1 MRLHT
6 PVGAL
11 LLFATCG
18 AVTGNASADDA
29 GDQLD
34 AFLYLSAMGELNFDR
49 SKDEIDQSKT
59 RPSADLLLTDSTG
72 SFRALAEYLVTD
84 DEHELERLQLGW
96 APNEETMLWI
106 GRYHRPYSYGNTRLH
121 HGQFLQMS
129 IDRPALEKWE
139 DNDGILPYHS
149 TGLLAEWHHTGAAG
163 EGLQIAGAIGADT
176 KFDNGLEPFDVLDP
190 ERGHKLGGDFR
201 IAYLPDALGENQI
214 GVSFSTS
221 KMAVTASDLNTPPL
235 SQIDQH
241 TVSIYADWQKDRW
254 RLLST
259 LVYVRNL
266 LDSVGD
272 TESDQS
278 FVVGFAQLQ
287 LEASDHWTL
296 YTRRENRWGDQHDEY
311 LRYFPE
317 SLSQASI
324 VGARLDFLRRQA
336 LTFEASRNHSSND
349 DYSQF
354 RIQWSTV
361 LQ

>member
-11 LLFATCG
+11 LLTCSVISG
-18 AVTGNASADDA
+18 HALADGPNEIDA
-29 GDQLD
+29 Y
-34 AFLYLSAMGELNFDR
+34 LYLSGKAEWNFDR
-49 SKDEIDQSKT
+49 SKNEIDQSKVT
-59 RPSADLLLTDSTG
+59 PSADLLLSDSSG
-72 SFRALAEYLVTD
+72 AFRVLAEYLLTD

-96 APNEETMLWI
+96 APSEETMIWI

-139 DNDGILPYHS
+139 DDHGILPYHS

-163 EGLQIAGAIGADT
+163 EGLQIAAAVGADT
-176 KFDNGLEPFDVLDP
+176 EFDNGLEPLDVLDP
-190 ERGHKLGGDFR
+190 EGGHKLGGDFR

-221 KMAVTASDLNTPPL
+221 EMDVTGSDLNTPPL
-235 SQIDQH
+235 SQINQH
-241 TVSIYADWQKDRW
+241 TASVYTDWQKERW

-266 LDSVGD
+266 LDSAGNS
-272 TESDQS
+272 ESDQS
-278 FVVGFAQLQ
+278 FVVGFAQVQ
-287 LEASDHWTL
+287 FEASDRWTM
-296 YTRRENRWGDQHDEY
+296 YARRENRWGDHPDQY
-311 LRYFPE
+311 LRYFPQ

-324 VGARLDFLRRQA
+324 VGVRLDFLRRQA
-336 LTFEASRNHSSND
+336 LTFEASRNHSPSD